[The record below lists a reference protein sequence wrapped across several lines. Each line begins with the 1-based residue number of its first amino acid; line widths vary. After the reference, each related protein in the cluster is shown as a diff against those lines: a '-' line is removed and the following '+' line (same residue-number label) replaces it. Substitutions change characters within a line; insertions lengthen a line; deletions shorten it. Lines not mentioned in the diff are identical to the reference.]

1 MNDYEKLKKQN
12 KISEYEEKDYY
23 SYQEFET
30 KKNNI
35 RELFDFII
43 DLNRRDE
50 FNDTDKI
57 IQKFTG

>member
-12 KISEYEEKDYY
+12 KIPEYEEKDYY

-57 IQKFTG
+57 IQKFTR